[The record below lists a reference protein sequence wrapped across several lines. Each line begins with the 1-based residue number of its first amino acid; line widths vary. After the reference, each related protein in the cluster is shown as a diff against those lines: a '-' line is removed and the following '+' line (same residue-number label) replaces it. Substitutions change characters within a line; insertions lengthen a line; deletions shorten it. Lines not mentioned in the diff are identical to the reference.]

1 MQVREEA
8 GSALL
13 EASQNRE
20 TNPRPNRGKQV
31 VLSILS
37 PPRKAVL
44 EIVFEYYLNNKR
56 KPEWPSWPV
65 SPTFLHSV
73 LPELL

>member
-1 MQVREEA
+1 M
-8 GSALL
+8 L
-13 EASQNRE
+13 EASQSRE

-37 PPRKAVL
+37 PRKAVL
-44 EIVFEYYLNNKR
+44 EIVFGYYLNNER
-56 KPEWPSWPV
+56 KPEWPSRPV
-65 SPTFLHSV
+65 SPIFLHSV